1 MYYNKAYCNIYNP
14 VLITMSVYFFLGL
27 KCTKIQ
33 CDIKTQIF
41 YLFEY
46 QIASWYSLFLVFLH
60 IFKILLKTA
69 TNFCI

>member
-46 QIASWYSLFLVFLH
+46 QIASW
-60 IFKILLKTA
+60 
-69 TNFCI
+69 